1 MRLLVT
7 RPAVEAEATAEQL
20 RGLGHAPIICP
31 LLIVR
36 QLTGVEVDLNGVQAL
51 LFTSAA
57 GARAFAAL
65 RSERSVPAITVGDA
79 TAETARAL
87 RFMSVR
93 SAQGDG
99 SALVE
104 YVRETLDP
112 ARGAL
117 LHITGADIIDIAP
130 GLTAAGFEYRRAILY
145 EAAPVTALPQQA
157 ASAIRGGAF
166 DGVLFFSPRSAN
178 TFVRLLQQAGL
189 TGRCRD
195 AQAFCLSPAIA
206 GEAAALPWTSVHT
219 APAPN
224 QAALLALLPAPGS

>member
-20 RGLGHAPIICP
+20 RALGHAPIICP

-51 LFTSAA
+51 LFTSAT
-57 GARAFAAL
+57 GARAFAAQ
-65 RSERSVPAITVGDA
+65 RSERSIPAIAVGDA
-79 TAETARAL
+79 TAEVTRAL
-87 RFMSVR
+87 RFMRVR

-99 SALVE
+99 SALVD

-117 LHITGADIIDIAP
+117 LHISGADVTEISA
-130 GLTAAGFEYRRAILY
+130 GLAAAGFEYRRSILY

-157 ASAIRGGAF
+157 ASMVRGGAF

-178 TFVRLLQQAGL
+178 TFVRLLQSAGL

-195 AQAFCLSPAIA
+195 AHAFCLSAAIA
-206 GEAAALPWTSVHT
+206 GEVAALPWATVHT